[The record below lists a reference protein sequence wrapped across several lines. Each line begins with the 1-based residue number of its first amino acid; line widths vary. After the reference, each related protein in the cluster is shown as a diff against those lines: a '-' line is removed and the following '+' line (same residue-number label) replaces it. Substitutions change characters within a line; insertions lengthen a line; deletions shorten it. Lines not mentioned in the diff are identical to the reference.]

1 MVEYTFKQLVKNVFE
16 HMDLTGLIVIHLN
29 NIVIRIGIGSVSS
42 DTEMAEILVSDKIV
56 ISVVPYSPG
65 LILIRLN
72 NVGGT
77 VHSKE
82 QDVKQ
87 HVFEEEN
94 VV

>member
-1 MVEYTFKQLVKNVFE
+1 MVEYTFEQLVKNVFE

-29 NIVIRIGIGSVSS
+29 NIVIRISIVSA

-56 ISVVPYSPG
+56 ISVVHYSPG

>member
-1 MVEYTFKQLVKNVFE
+1 MVEYTFEQLVKNVFE

-29 NIVIRIGIGSVSS
+29 NIVIRIGIGSVSA

-56 ISVVPYSPG
+56 ISVVHYSPG